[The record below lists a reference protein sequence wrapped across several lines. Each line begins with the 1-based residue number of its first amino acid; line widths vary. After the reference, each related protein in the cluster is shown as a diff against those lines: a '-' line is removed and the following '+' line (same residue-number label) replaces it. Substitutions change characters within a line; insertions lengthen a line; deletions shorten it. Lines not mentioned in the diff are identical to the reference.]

1 MKWFFDLLTAA
12 LFSLLIQNLIFSS
25 GLGLSETIRLAR
37 RPKFFLMYT
46 ITIVY
51 YSVMTSFLC
60 SLLDD
65 LIPSFNALNTIWHTA
80 VFAVVLAIIY
90 IFTSIISIT
99 ILKAGKKFLNSLGM
113 CALNS
118 LILALPIINNRSANG
133 IFVSIGS
140 GIGSGLAF
148 MLAVVFIN
156 SAMRK
161 IAQNKDIPKAFKGM
175 PAVFIYVALLSLAFT
190 CLSGEASF
198 I

>member
-1 MKWFFDLLTAA
+1 MKWFFELLTAA

-25 GLGLSETIRLAR
+25 GLGISETIRLAR
-37 RPKFFLMYT
+37 RPKYFLMYT

-51 YSVMTSFLC
+51 YSVMTSLIC
-60 SLLDD
+60 SLLD
-65 LIPSFNALNTIWHTA
+65 LIPSFHALNTIWHTA
-80 VFAVVLAIIY
+80 IFAGVLAVIY
-90 IFTSIISIT
+90 IITSIISIT
-99 ILKAGKKFLNSLGM
+99 ILRAGKKFLNSLGM

-133 IFVSIGS
+133 IPVSIGS